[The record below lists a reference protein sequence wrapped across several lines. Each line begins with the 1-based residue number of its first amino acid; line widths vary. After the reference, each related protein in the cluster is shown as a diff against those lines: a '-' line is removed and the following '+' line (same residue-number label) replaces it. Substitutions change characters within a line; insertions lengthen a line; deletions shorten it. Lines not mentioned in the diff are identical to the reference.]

1 MTGLLC
7 HLQAEHRENKSV
19 REELKMEDKWLENFI
34 KKRKLK
40 YFGHIRRSEDLEK
53 IIDKEDRWE
62 KRKKK
67 TEKEIGKGHMGCF

>member
-1 MTGLLC
+1 
-7 HLQAEHRENKSV
+7 
-19 REELKMEDKWLENFI
+19 MEDKWLENFI

-40 YFGHIRRSEDLEK
+40 YFGHLRRSEDLEK

>member
-19 REELKMEDKWLENFI
+19 REELKVEDKWLEDFI

-40 YFGHIRRSEDLEK
+40 YFGHLGRSEDLEK
-53 IIDKEDRWE
+53 IIDEEDRWE
-62 KRKKK
+62 KRKRK

>member
-19 REELKMEDKWLENFI
+19 REELKVEDKWLEDFI

-40 YFGHIRRSEDLEK
+40 YFGHLRRSEDLEK

-62 KRKKK
+62 KRKRK
-67 TEKEIGKGHMGCF
+67 TEKEMGKGHMGCF

>member
-1 MTGLLC
+1 MTGRLC

-19 REELKMEDKWLENFI
+19 REELKVEDKWLEDFI
-34 KKRKLK
+34 KKQNLK
-40 YFGHIRRSEDLEK
+40 YFGHLRRSEDLEK